1 MYFGV
6 YDGFMAYSKK
16 HNINLELAAL
26 ISGAMAGTITLF
38 LNYPI
43 DYVKT
48 KMQSDSLDNPKYK
61 SSIDCLRK

>member
-1 MYFGV
+1 MS
-6 YDGFMAYSKK
+6 YSKK
-16 HNINLELAAL
+16 HKVSLELAAL
-26 ISGAMAGTITLF
+26 FSGAMAGTVTLF

-61 SSIDCLRK
+61 SSIDCFRK